1 MWKRR
6 RQPMS
11 EEQFL
16 QLYKTDFP
24 AALRLNKL
32 WRGDLIPHLPI
43 TKNIFCLND
52 KTYDI
57 EKLKQNLEC
66 VSANTETGWEDKGK
80 YKGPRFLDIWKSITL
95 KGYQGKIQPF
105 LECHNLVEG
114 GGNPYKYTD
123 NMKHCNYI
131 REILTEIEKNG
142 SEVYLV
148 RLLSLVPGKW
158 VGFHT
163 DNSVFKDKMNIIR
176 CHIPIVTHTKCQMFL
191 GYPTSYLPKQQQKN
205 MYKANPFY
213 NCHLYAGRLWYTN
226 VNCLH
231 AIENKSDIVRVHLVV
246 DIKPTKEMLLKI
258 YGKSC

>member
-11 EEQFL
+11 DKQFL
-16 QLYKTDFP
+16 QLCKTDFS
-24 AALRLNKL
+24 AALKLNKL
-32 WRGDLIPHLPI
+32 WRGDLIPNLPI

-52 KTYDI
+52 RIYDI
-57 EKLKQNLEC
+57 EKLKQDLEC
-66 VSANTETGWEDKGK
+66 VVSNTETGWEDKGK
-80 YKGPRFLDIWKSITL
+80 GAEFLNIWKSITL

-105 LECHNLVEG
+105 LETHNLVENSV
-114 GGNPYKYTD
+114 NPYKYTD

-176 CHIPIVTHTKCQMFL
+176 CHIPIVTDPKCKMFL
-191 GYPTSYLPKQQQKN
+191 GYPTSYFPKLIQTNK
-205 MYKANPFY
+205 YKANPFF
-213 NCHLYAGRLWYTN
+213 NCHLDAGRLWYTN

-231 AIENKSDIVRVHLVV
+231 AVENKSDIVRVHLVV
-246 DIKPTKEMLLKI
+246 DIKPTKEMLQNI
-258 YGKSC
+258 YGKFS

>member
-6 RQPMS
+6 RQPMN

-16 QLYKTDFP
+16 QLCKTDFP

-57 EKLKQNLEC
+57 EKLKQDLEC
-66 VSANTETGWEDKGK
+66 VVTNTETGWEDKGK
-80 YKGPRFLDIWKSITL
+80 EDKANIWKSITL

-105 LECHNLVEG
+105 LELHNLVENG
-114 GGNPYKYTD
+114 NNPYKYTD
-123 NMKHCNYI
+123 NMKYCNYI
-131 REILTEIEKNG
+131 REILNEIEKNG
-142 SEVYLV
+142 SEIYLV
-148 RLLSLVPGKW
+148 RLLSLAPDKW

-163 DNSVFKDKMNIIR
+163 DTDIFKDKMNIIR

-191 GYPTSYLPKQQQKN
+191 GYPTSYFPKQQQMN
-205 MYKANPFY
+205 MYKANPFF
-213 NCHLYAGRLWYTN
+213 NCHLDAGRLWYTN

-231 AIENKSDIVRVHLVV
+231 AVENKSDIVRVHLVV
-246 DIKPTKEMLLKI
+246 DIKPTKEMLQKI

>member
-6 RQPMS
+6 RQPMNH
-11 EEQFL
+11 EEFL
-16 QLYKTDFP
+16 QLCKTDFP

-57 EKLKQNLEC
+57 EKLKQDLEC
-66 VSANTETGWEDKGK
+66 VVTNTETGWEDKGK
-80 YKGPRFLDIWKSITL
+80 EDKANIWKSITL

-105 LECHNLVEG
+105 LELHNLVENG
-114 GGNPYKYTD
+114 SNPYKYTD

-131 REILTEIEKNG
+131 REIFSEIEKNG
-142 SEVYLV
+142 CEIYLA
-148 RLLSLVPGKW
+148 RFLSLVPEKW

-163 DNSVFKDKMNIIR
+163 DDKVFRDKFDIIR
-176 CHIPIVTHTKCQMFL
+176 CHIPIVTHPKCRMYL
-191 GYPTSYLPKQQQKN
+191 GYPVTYLRESE
-205 MYKANPFY
+205 YKGNELWSI
-213 NCHLYAGRLWYTN
+213 HLDAGRLWYTN

-231 AIENKSDIVRVHLVV
+231 AVENKSDIVRVHLVV
-246 DIKPTKEMLLKI
+246 DIKPTKEMLRKI
-258 YGKSC
+258 YGKSS